1 MDSLQVLSLALIQG
15 LTEFL
20 PISSS
25 AHLLLAP
32 LIYGVELQNL
42 AFDVALHLGTLAA
55 VLIYFRQEIG
65 AILNALWQSAKARRI
80 VSHQAQLGAM
90 LFLATLPLLV
100 LGLPLKQVL
109 DFLRTQPQLLP
120 LVIAATTLGF
130 GGLLWLADVK
140 GSRHRDEYSL
150 SPWDALIIGCLQ
162 AVAIIP
168 GTSRSGITITAGL
181 FLGLSRRAASRFSF
195 LLSIPTILMAGGLE
209 SLELARSAQPVDWA
223 TLGLGASAAFAVAY
237 GCIYFFLR
245 FIERVGMLP
254 FVLYRLLLGAV
265 LLLLF

>member
-1 MDSLQVLSLALIQG
+1 MDSLPILSLALIQG

-32 LIYGVELQNL
+32 LIYGAELQNL

-65 AILNALWQSAKARRI
+65 AMLDALWQSAKARRL
-80 VSHQAQLGAM
+80 VSPQAQLGAM

-109 DFLRTQPQLLP
+109 DVLRAQPQLLP
-120 LVIAATTLGF
+120 LVIAATTISF
-130 GGLLWLADVK
+130 GGLLWVADVK
-140 GSRHRDEYSL
+140 GSRHRNEYSL
-150 SPWDALIIGCLQ
+150 SPWDALIIGCSQ

-209 SLELARSAQPVDWA
+209 SLALVRSPQPVDWA
-223 TLGLGASAAFAVAY
+223 ALGLGASAAFAVAY
-237 GCIYFFLR
+237 GCIHFFLR
-245 FIERVGMLP
+245 LIERVGMLP